1 MYKLVAVGGKIR
13 GQEIELREGENTL
26 GRSSECDHQ
35 ISVDGVSKK
44 HMQVTV
50 NNDSAYVEDLG
61 SSNGTFINGKLIKK
75 ATVKD
80 GDKIALPNVI
90 FQVVYVTEKKIVVK
104 KKVAKM
110 ANDDDDAQIDLD
122 GKEAPPSSL
131 GGKMIWMFKQKLMPI
146 IYNFNEQYEW
156 AALVGILLFIFI
168 GINISLTIFPVLRDS
183 KRLLI
188 LEVALRG
195 KQYAAEVAR
204 TNSVPLSRRELD
216 KIDTNFL
223 DGVEDIDSYELFDFD
238 GRIVRP
244 ISKLNNYINDALSVE
259 AKNFYNDSANQSRE
273 FISSLGG
280 SKIGIARLL
289 KAYDVKTGRE
299 ENVGIIAIR
308 FAPKTL
314 VAQAANNSKAYLES
328 LVTSGMVALIFF
340 GVLYFMTTRPLEE
353 MRLQAEN
360 VLRGKLKELNSNYL
374 FKEISPLRNTI
385 NSVLQRIR
393 ELQNTDTGEMA
404 AAEEDGPYV
413 RTMMEFL
420 QGAQGP
426 VMVLDSE
433 KLIQGLN
440 LEAEDLIGIRQ
451 NASQGQSM
459 LDAAR
464 DQGFAAT
471 VIDLCDQS
479 ANNGGVNQKENY
491 EIGGKDIAVNV
502 VALMGR
508 DKFAKGFYI
517 TFVKPE

>member
-13 GQEIELREGENTL
+13 GQEIELRDGENVL
-26 GRSSECDHQ
+26 GRAADCDHQ
-35 ISVDGVSKK
+35 VLVDGVSKK

-50 NNDSAYVEDLG
+50 NGDSAFVEDLG
-61 SSNGTFINGKLIKK
+61 SSNGTFINGKLVKT

-90 FQVVYVTEKKIVVK
+90 FQVVFVTEKKIIVK
-104 KKVAKM
+104 KKVAKL
-110 ANDDDDAQIDLD
+110 AAADEAIDLD
-122 GKEAPPSSL
+122 GKEAMPASI
-131 GGKMIWMFKQKLMPI
+131 GGKMIWVFKNKIMPI

-156 AALVGILLFIFI
+156 SALIGILLFIFI
-168 GINISLTIFPVLRDS
+168 GITIALTIFPVLRDS
-183 KRLLI
+183 KRLLT

-195 KQYAAEVAR
+195 AQYAAEVAR

-244 ISKLNNYINDALSVE
+244 MSKLNTYISDSLSVG
-259 AKNFYNDSANQSRE
+259 AKTFYNDSANQSRE
-273 FISSLGG
+273 YIGGLGDN
-280 SKIGIARLL
+280 KIGIARLL

-299 ENVGIIAIR
+299 ETVGIIAIR

-314 VAQAANNSKAYLES
+314 IVQAANNSKAYLES
-328 LVTSGMVALIFF
+328 LVTSGMVAIILF
-340 GVLYFMTTRPLEE
+340 GMLYFMTIRPIEE
-353 MRLQAEN
+353 IRIQIEN
-360 VLRGKLKELNSNYL
+360 VLRGKIKELDTNYL
-374 FKEISPLRNTI
+374 FRELVPLRNSI
-385 NSVLQRIR
+385 NSVLQRLR
-393 ELQNTDTGEMA
+393 ELQNSDTGEVA
-404 AAEEDGPYV
+404 SIEEDAPYV
-413 RTMMEFL
+413 RTLMEFL

-440 LEAEDLIGIRQ
+440 LEAEDLVGIRQ
-451 NASQGQSM
+451 SSSQGQSL

-479 ANNGGVNQKENY
+479 SNNGGVNQRETY
-491 EIGGKDIAVNV
+491 EIGGKDIAINV
-502 VALMGR
+502 VALMGK
-508 DKFAKGFYI
+508 DKFAKGFYL

>member
-13 GQEIELREGENTL
+13 GQEIELRDGENTL
-26 GRSSECDHQ
+26 GRAAECDHQ
-35 ISVDGVSKK
+35 ILVDGVSKK

-50 NNDSAYVEDLG
+50 NGDSAFVEDLG
-61 SSNGTFINGKLIKK
+61 SSNGTFINGKLVKK

-90 FQVVYVTEKKIVVK
+90 FQVVFVTEKKILVK
-104 KKVAKM
+104 KKVAKL
-110 ANDDDDAQIDLD
+110 AAADEAIDLD
-122 GKEAPPSSL
+122 GKEAMPASI
-131 GGKMIWMFKQKLMPI
+131 GGKMIWVFKNKVMPI

-156 AALVGILLFIFI
+156 SALIGILLFIFI
-168 GINISLTIFPVLRDS
+168 GITIALTIFPVLRDS
-183 KRLLI
+183 KRLLT

-195 KQYAAEVAR
+195 AQYAAEVAR

-244 ISKLNNYINDALSVE
+244 MSKLNTYISDSLSVG
-259 AKNFYNDSANQSRE
+259 AKTFYNDSANQSRE
-273 FISSLGG
+273 YIGGLGG
-280 SKIGIARLL
+280 NKIGIARLL

-299 ENVGIIAIR
+299 ETVGIIAIR

-314 VAQAANNSKAYLES
+314 IVQAANNSKAYLES
-328 LVTSGMVALIFF
+328 LVTSGMVAIILF
-340 GVLYFMTTRPLEE
+340 GMLYFMTIRPIEE
-353 MRLQAEN
+353 IRVQIEN
-360 VLRGKLKELNSNYL
+360 VLRGKIKELDTNYL
-374 FKEISPLRNTI
+374 FRELVPLRNSI
-385 NSVLQRIR
+385 NSVLQRLR
-393 ELQNTDTGEMA
+393 ELQNTDTGEVA
-404 AAEEDGPYV
+404 SIEEDAPYV
-413 RTMMEFL
+413 RTLMEFL

-433 KLIQGLN
+433 KLVQGLN
-440 LEAEDLIGIRQ
+440 LEAEDLVGIRQ
-451 NASQGQSM
+451 SSSQGQSL

-479 ANNGGVNQKENY
+479 SNNGGVNQRETY
-491 EIGGKDIAVNV
+491 EIGGKDIAINV
-502 VALMGR
+502 VALMGK
-508 DKFAKGFYI
+508 DKFAKGFYL